1 MKKQI
6 VISIALLLG
15 LYGTSYGQA
24 ADAKEIVGLIKQ
36 NLATSMQNLKTY
48 EWLETITVTMDGE
61 EKSKKQNQC
70 YYSVDNKLMKVPT
83 ANTSEAKSPG
93 GIRGRVASNK
103 KEEMSEYVKKCV
115 ALIQKYLPP
124 SSEKLQSLYA
134 AGKTSIQVL
143 EPNKK
148 FKVTFSDY
156 QQAGDAVGVQLNK
169 EKNLLMGV
177 NVNSYVDGPSDKI
190 AFNITYSQL
199 PDGTQY
205 PAQTLLDM
213 PAKKLK
219 ILIINEGYKKGAA
232 K

>member
-1 MKKQI
+1 MKKVF
-6 VISIALLLG
+6 VISTAMLLG
-15 LYGTSYGQA
+15 LSGSSYGQSP
-24 ADAKEIVGLIKQ
+24 DGKEIVGLIKQ

-48 EWLETITVTMDGE
+48 EWLETVTVIQDGE

-83 ANTSEAKSPG
+83 ANTKEAKTPG
-93 GIRGRVASNK
+93 GLRGRAAANK
-103 KEEMSEYVKKCV
+103 KEEMTEYVKKCV

-124 SSEKLQSLYA
+124 SGEKLQSLYA

-148 FKVTFSDY
+148 FNVTFSDY
-156 QQAGDAVGVQLNK
+156 LQAGDAVGVKLNK

-177 NVNSYVDGPSDKI
+177 NVNSYVDGPGDKI
-190 AFNITYSQL
+190 AFNITYAQL

-219 ILIINEGYKKGAA
+219 ISIINEGYKKGAA